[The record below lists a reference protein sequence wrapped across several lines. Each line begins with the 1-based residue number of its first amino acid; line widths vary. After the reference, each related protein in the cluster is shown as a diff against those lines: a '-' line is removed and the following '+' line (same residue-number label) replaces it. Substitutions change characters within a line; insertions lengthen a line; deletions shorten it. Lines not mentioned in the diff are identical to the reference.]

1 MTTWQCLRFEQL
13 TTHQLYDLLKLRSEV
28 FGVEQNCVY
37 PDLDDHDRAQDV
49 FHLLGYINDEL
60 VAYLRLLAPGVTYDN
75 VSIGRVV
82 VTPSQ
87 RKHGLGHQL
96 LRQGLAHA
104 EAIWP
109 QRLIEIGAQ
118 QYLVDFYRSH
128 GFTQTSA
135 MYLEDGIPHVD
146 MNLLQ
151 EPA

>member
-1 MTTWQCLRFEQL
+1 MTTWQCLPFEQL
-13 TTHQLYDLLKLRSEV
+13 TPHQLYDLLKLRSDV

-37 PDLDDHDRAQDV
+37 PDLDDHDRADSV
-49 FHLLGYINDEL
+49 YHLLGYANNEL

-82 VTPSQ
+82 VAPSQ

-104 EAIWP
+104 EVIWP
-109 QRLIEIGAQ
+109 QQLIEIGAQ

-128 GFTQTSA
+128 GFTQTSD

-146 MNLLQ
+146 MQLLQ
-151 EPA
+151 DLV

>member
-1 MTTWQCLRFEQL
+1 MTTWQCLPFEQL
-13 TTHQLYDLLKLRSEV
+13 TTHQLYDLLKLRSDV

-37 PDLDDHDRAQDV
+37 PDLDDHDRADSV
-49 FHLLGYINDEL
+49 YHLLGYANNKL

-82 VTPSQ
+82 VAPSQ

-96 LRQGLAHA
+96 LRKGLAHA
-104 EAIWP
+104 GVIWP
-109 QRLIEIGAQ
+109 QQLIEIGAQ

-128 GFTQTSA
+128 GFTQTSD

-146 MNLLQ
+146 MQLLQ
-151 EPA
+151 DLV